1 MVVDPGHDLTN
12 RVALITGAGS
22 GIGRGIAWRLSA
34 FGAQVVVADINT
46 AGGTETVRLIESD
59 GGTAHFTR
67 TDVSVK
73 ADAQGMVRAALER
86 FGRVD
91 YLVNNAGIVTM
102 TPFLELPE
110 EEWDLV
116 MDVNLKGQFL
126 CAQAFARALVDAGH
140 GGAIVN
146 LGSVESEVVA
156 ASGEHC
162 QPHYNA
168 SKGGVKM
175 LTKGLAFELARYGIR
190 VNGVNPGTIDTRFAG
205 NLHESPRAM
214 EYIMGRSLVKRFGEP
229 LDVARAVHFLLS
241 DNASFVT
248 GTMLTVDAGW
258 LVQ

>member
-1 MVVDPGHDLTN
+1 MPVDPAHDLIDS
-12 RVALITGAGS
+12 VALITGAGS
-22 GIGRGIAWRLSA
+22 GIGRGIAQRLAA
-34 FGAQVVVADINT
+34 FGARVVVADVNE
-46 AGGTETVRLIESD
+46 AGGRETVQLVESE
-59 GGTAHFTR
+59 GGSALFTR

-73 ADAQGMVRAALER
+73 ADAEAMVAAALDR

-91 YLVNNAGIVTM
+91 YLVNNAGLITL
-102 TPFLELPE
+102 TPFLDLPE

-116 MDVNLKGQFL
+116 MNVNLKGQFL
-126 CAQAFARALVDAGH
+126 CTQAFARALVNAGH

-146 LGSVESEVVA
+146 LGSVEGEVVA

-175 LTKGLAFELARYGIR
+175 LTKALAFELAPYGIR

-205 NLHESPRAM
+205 DLHESPRAV
-214 EYIMGRSLVKRFGEP
+214 EYIMGRSLLKRFGQP
-229 LDVARAVHFLLS
+229 VDVARAVHFLLS

>member
-1 MVVDPGHDLTN
+1 MAVDPGHDLTD
-12 RVALITGAGS
+12 RVTLITGAGS
-22 GIGRGIAWRLSA
+22 GIGRGIAQRLAA
-34 FGAQVVVADINT
+34 FGAQVVVADVNEA
-46 AGGTETVRLIESD
+46 AGAETVRLVESD
-59 GGTAHFTR
+59 EGTAFFVK
-67 TDVSVK
+67 TDVTVK
-73 ADAQGMVRAALER
+73 ADAEGMVAAALER

-91 YLVNNAGIVTM
+91 HLVNNAGLITL

-175 LTKGLAFELARYGIR
+175 LTKALAFELARYGIR
-190 VNGVNPGTIDTRFAG
+190 VNGVNPASIDTRFAG
-205 NLHESPRAM
+205 DLHQSPRAI
-214 EYIMGRSLVKRFGEP
+214 EYTMRRNLLKRIGQP

-241 DNASFVT
+241 DNAAFVT
-248 GTMLTVDAGW
+248 GTMLAVDAGW

>member
-1 MVVDPGHDLTN
+1 MAVDPGHDLTN

-22 GIGRGIAWRLSA
+22 GIGRGIAQRLAA
-34 FGAQVVVADINT
+34 FGAQVVVADVNE
-46 AGGTETVRLIESD
+46 AGGKETVQLVESD
-59 GGTAHFTR
+59 GGAALFSR
-67 TDVSVK
+67 TDVTVK
-73 ADAQGMVRAALER
+73 ADAQAMVTAALDR

-91 YLVNNAGIVTM
+91 YLVNNAGLITM

-146 LGSVESEVVA
+146 LGSVESEVIA

-162 QPHYNA
+162 QVHYNA

-175 LTKGLAFELARYGIR
+175 LTKGLAFELAPYDIR

-205 NLHESPRAM
+205 DLHDSPRAV
-214 EYIMGRSLVKRFGEP
+214 EYIMRRSLVKRFGQP

-241 DNASFVT
+241 DNASLVT

>member
-1 MVVDPGHDLTN
+1 MIADPGQDLTD

-22 GIGRGIAWRLSA
+22 GIGRGIAQRLA
-34 FGAQVVVADINT
+34 GFGARVVVADVNEE
-46 AGGTETVRLIESD
+46 GGRETVRLVELD
-59 GGTAHFTR
+59 GGSALFIK
-67 TDVSVK
+67 TDVSRK
-73 ADAQGMVRAALER
+73 ADAEGMVAAALDR
-86 FGRVD
+86 FGRMD
-91 YLVNNAGIVTM
+91 YLVNNAGLVTM
-102 TPFLELPE
+102 TPFLDLPE

-126 CAQAFARALVDAGH
+126 CSQAFARALVRAEH

-146 LGSVESEVVA
+146 LGSVESEVIS

-175 LTKGLAFELARYGIR
+175 LTRGLAFELARHDIR

-205 NLHESPRAM
+205 DLHESPRAM
-214 EYIMGRSLVKRFGEP
+214 EYILGRSLLKRFGQP

-248 GTMLTVDAGW
+248 GTMLTVDGGW